1 MKIANF
7 ARRNAVDETDLQQAG
22 FTLEEIVVLSRLRH
36 SYPLLGE
43 LVSRRELRWLE
54 FIKWCYATGRIE
66 E

>member
-7 ARRNAVDETDLQQAG
+7 ARRNAVDETHLRQAG

-43 LVSRRELRWLE
+43 LVSRHELQWLE